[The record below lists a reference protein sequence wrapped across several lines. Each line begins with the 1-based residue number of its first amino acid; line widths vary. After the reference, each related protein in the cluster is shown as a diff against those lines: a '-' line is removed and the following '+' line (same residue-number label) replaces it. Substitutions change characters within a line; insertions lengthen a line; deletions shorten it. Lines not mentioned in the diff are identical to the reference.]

1 VGRSPLSRSALSAP
15 AAGSGSDAGCVAA
28 ARSRIAAG
36 SSITVGSSSRAASDA
51 GTAANT
57 PAASAAEAFD
67 AEAGSGGPADFDA
80 AGSGAATEGR
90 LPRGVGLGL
99 AGDFGRAARFDAA
112 PDSDPVFEPAVGPE
126 PVVGSDPE
134 AGREAE
140 AGTAT
145 STGPGS
151 GSFGPAGPGV
161 TGSELVESPGVGD
174 AAGSGSWAGEL
185 LSCSS
190 ARLAGWSAGSGSTVM
205 APRCDGCGLTSG
217 QQVSRPQLSG

>member
-1 VGRSPLSRSALSAP
+1 
-15 AAGSGSDAGCVAA
+15 
-28 ARSRIAAG
+28 
-36 SSITVGSSSRAASDA
+36 
-51 GTAANT
+51 

-67 AEAGSGGPADFDA
+67 AEAGSGASADFDDTLA

-90 LPRGVGLGL
+90 LARGVGLGL
-99 AGDFGRAARFDAA
+99 AGCFGRAARFDAA
-112 PDSDPVFEPAVGPE
+112 TDSDPVFEP
-126 PVVGSDPE
+126 VVGSDSE